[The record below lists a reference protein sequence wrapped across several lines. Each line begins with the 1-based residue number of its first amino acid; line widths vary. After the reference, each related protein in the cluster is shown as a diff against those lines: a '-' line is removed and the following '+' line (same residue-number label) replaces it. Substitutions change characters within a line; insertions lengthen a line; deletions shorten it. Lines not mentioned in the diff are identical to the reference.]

1 MIRLFVGRL
10 VLLRSCV
17 LGKWVIV
24 VVVVMVN
31 VWNIVIVRVIKS

>member
-17 LGKWVIV
+17 LGKWLKAVADI
-24 VVVVMVN
+24 MIN
-31 VWNIVIVRVIKS
+31 VWRIVLL